1 LQVYEEPLEKAD
13 LVLRLS
19 DPSPL
24 LAWLR
29 DSTEG
34 AGEAMTSPALTDLV
48 MEGTLVLDKPELET
62 ITRLDRVPRS
72 LRRDGVTTS
81 GR

>member
-1 LQVYEEPLEKAD
+1 V
-13 LVLRLS
+13 
-19 DPSPL
+19 L

-34 AGEAMTSPALTDLV
+34 IVEGFGSPALTDLV
-48 MEGTLVLDKPELET
+48 IDGTLVLNKPELET

-72 LRRDGVTTS
+72 LRRDHIAEKGGKPLS
-81 GR
+81 

>member
-1 LQVYEEPLEKAD
+1 M
-13 LVLRLS
+13 LRLS

-34 AGEAMTSPALTDLV
+34 SGEAMTSPALTDLV

-72 LRRDGVTTS
+72 LRRDNVLT
-81 GR
+81 R